1 MKTRNIEITINE
13 AKEWY
18 NSNNDSLKRIA
29 LKAFKEEELKHEE
42 FYNIKSLGDACRA
55 LDIPYNDAIKVFE
68 STSYIGKAS
77 IAMFKLNIIRRALNL
92 GYDLHLTEDS
102 DDYLYYPRNPFV
114 TKDSTYFESDI
125 DSGKMEIIGKI
136 FSDGMPYNVLSGW
149 AGRNGGNGLGSF
161 QYCDGV
167 GHPEA
172 DNGFLGCATREI
184 AEHFGKYF
192 GMLIIEAMYGDLPG
206 FTIIEEKYHHL

>member
-1 MKTRNIEITINE
+1 MKARNIKITFSDAIE
-13 AKEWY
+13 LY
-18 NSNNDSLKRIA
+18 NSGNERLKMLALNAFTEKELSHRFIRIQT
-29 LKAFKEEELKHEE
+29 LQ
-42 FYNIKSLGDACRA
+42 DACMA
-55 LDIPYNDAIKVFE
+55 LNLDTTDIIRKANDIAKV
-68 STSYIGKAS
+68 SKAS
-77 IAMFKLNIIRRALNL
+77 AAMFKLNIIRKALNL
-92 GYDLHLTEDS
+92 GYDLHLTKDNG
-102 DDYLYYPRNPFV
+102 DYGIYHPHNPFLV
-114 TKDSTYFESDI
+114 EDSTYFESDI

>member
-1 MKTRNIEITINE
+1 MKARNIKITFSDAIE
-13 AKEWY
+13 LY
-18 NSNNDSLKRIA
+18 NSGNERLKMLALNAFTEKELSNRFNRIQT
-29 LKAFKEEELKHEE
+29 LQ
-42 FYNIKSLGDACRA
+42 DACMA
-55 LDIPYNDAIKVFE
+55 LNLDTTDIIRKANDIAKV
-68 STSYIGKAS
+68 SKAS
-77 IAMFKLNIIRRALNL
+77 AAMFKLNIIRKALNL
-92 GYDLHLTEDS
+92 GYDLYLTKDHG
-102 DDYLYYPRNPFV
+102 DYGIYHPHNPFLV
-114 TKDSTYFESDI
+114 EDSTYFESDI

-149 AGRNGGNGLGSF
+149 AGRYAGNGLGSF
-161 QYCDGV
+161 HYYDGV

>member
-1 MKTRNIEITINE
+1 MKARNIKITFSDAIE
-13 AKEWY
+13 LY
-18 NSNNDSLKRIA
+18 NSGNERLKMLVLNAFTEKELSHRFIRIQT
-29 LKAFKEEELKHEE
+29 LQ
-42 FYNIKSLGDACRA
+42 DACMA
-55 LDIPYNDAIKVFE
+55 LNLDTTDIIRKANDIAKV
-68 STSYIGKAS
+68 SKAS
-77 IAMFKLNIIRRALNL
+77 AAMFKLNIIRKALNL
-92 GYDLHLTEDS
+92 GYDLHLTKDHG
-102 DDYLYYPRNPFV
+102 DYGIYHPHNPFLV
-114 TKDSTYFESDI
+114 EDSTYFESDI

>member
-1 MKTRNIEITINE
+1 MKARNIKISFSDAIEL
-13 AKEWY
+13 Y
-18 NSNNDSLKRIA
+18 NSGNERLKMLALNAFTEKELSHRFIRIQT
-29 LKAFKEEELKHEE
+29 LQ
-42 FYNIKSLGDACRA
+42 DACMA
-55 LDIPYNDAIKVFE
+55 LNLDTTDIIRKANDIAKV
-68 STSYIGKAS
+68 SKAS
-77 IAMFKLNIIRRALNL
+77 AAMFKLNIIRKALNL
-92 GYDLHLTEDS
+92 GYDLHLTKDNG
-102 DDYLYYPRNPFV
+102 DYGIYHPHNPFLV
-114 TKDSTYFESDI
+114 EDSTYFESDI

>member
-29 LKAFKEEELKHEE
+29 LKAFREEELKHEE

-125 DSGKMEIIGKI
+125 NSGSMQVIGRIKDEK
-136 FSDGMPYNVLSGW
+136 FSYNVLGGKAY
-149 AGRNGGNGLGSF
+149 AGNKKNLGDFDS
-161 QYCDGV
+161 YNGV
-167 GHPEA
+167 GHASPVT
-172 DNGFLGCATREI
+172 GFLGCATREI